1 MKVGIIGLGLIG
13 GSMCRA
19 YHEKGHT
26 VLGADIDEVTLGWAK
41 LSGIINDKLDDSNIG
56 TCDLLLIAILP
67 DAASKWLMENSS
79 KISSNTL
86 VIDLCGNKRQI
97 CETGFEL
104 AKKHGYTFAGGHP
117 MAGSHKSG
125 IKNSRGDMFNGAT
138 MIIVPHTHDDI
149 ALFDRIKQAM
159 QPAGFGKFTFTTAEN
174 HDQMIAFTSQLAHVV
189 SNAYIKSPRSHT
201 HDGMSAGSYR
211 DLTRVAWLDENMW
224 SKLFLANRDNL
235 ISEISFLIDSLN
247 EYKAALEVQDEK
259 KLKELL
265 RDGRIAKEK
274 VDGKVD

>member
-104 AKKHGYTFAGGHP
+104 AKKTWVHICRWTSDGG
-117 MAGSHKSG
+117 
-125 IKNSRGDMFNGAT
+125 I
-138 MIIVPHTHDDI
+138 
-149 ALFDRIKQAM
+149 
-159 QPAGFGKFTFTTAEN
+159 
-174 HDQMIAFTSQLAHVV
+174 SQIRYKEFPWRHV
-189 SNAYIKSPRSHT
+189 
-201 HDGMSAGSYR
+201 
-211 DLTRVAWLDENMW
+211 
-224 SKLFLANRDNL
+224 
-235 ISEISFLIDSLN
+235 
-247 EYKAALEVQDEK
+247 
-259 KLKELL
+259 
-265 RDGRIAKEK
+265 
-274 VDGKVD
+274 